1 MLNQYVNLTPQ
12 QKMAQMLQQQAQQTP
27 LQGGQQEMPQS
38 MGQAAS
44 QNPFGGVQDAMK
56 MYQQASQQG
65 DMQDYK
71 DYIARLKLGQAQ
83 TGGMFDSAN
92 TQAPAMTANNYTG

>member
-12 QKMAQMLQQQAQQTP
+12 QKMAQMLQQQQQTTP
-27 LQGGQQEMPQS
+27 LQGQQEMPQS
-38 MGQAAS
+38 MGQQA
-44 QNPFGGVQDAMK
+44 QNPFGGVPDAMK
-56 MYQQASQQG
+56 MYNQFNQQN

-71 DYIARLKLGQAQ
+71 DYLARLKLGQAQ

-92 TQAPAMTANNYTG
+92 TQAPNMTANNYTG

>member
-1 MLNQYVNLTPQ
+1 MINQYVNLTPQ

-38 MGQAAS
+38 MGQATA

-56 MYQQASQQG
+56 MYNQFNQQG

-92 TQAPAMTANNYTG
+92 AQAPAMTANNYTG

>member
-1 MLNQYVNLTPQ
+1 MTPQ
-12 QKMAQMLQQQAQQTP
+12 QKMAQMLQQQAQQTS
-27 LQGGQQEMPQS
+27 LQGQQEMPQS
-38 MGQAAS
+38 MGQAAA

-56 MYQQASQQG
+56 MYNQFNQQG

-92 TQAPAMTANNYTG
+92 AQAPTQTANNYTG

>member
-1 MLNQYVNLTPQ
+1 
-12 QKMAQMLQQQAQQTP
+12 MAQMLQQQVQQTP
-27 LQGGQQEMPQS
+27 LQGQQEMPQS

-56 MYQQASQQG
+56 MYQQASQQD

-83 TGGMFDSAN
+83 IGGMFDSAN
-92 TQAPAMTANNYTG
+92 AQAPKYTGDMGT

>member
-12 QKMAQMLQQQAQQTP
+12 QKMAQMLQQQ
-27 LQGGQQEMPQS
+27 
-38 MGQAAS
+38 S
-44 QNPFGGVQDAMK
+44 QPTQL
-56 MYQQASQQG
+56 QG
-65 DMQDYK
+65 DMQQQMPQAQNPMAGAQNAMSMYGQMQKQNQMQDMQ

-92 TQAPAMTANNYTG
+92 AQAPAMTANNYTG

>member
-1 MLNQYVNLTPQ
+1 MMLNQYVNLTPQ
-12 QKMAQMLQQQAQQTP
+12 QKMAQMLQQQAQPTQ
-27 LQGGQQEMPQS
+27 LQSDMQQQMPQ
-38 MGQAAS
+38 A
-44 QNPFGGVQDAMK
+44 QNPFSGVQDAMK
-56 MYQQASQQG
+56 MYQQASQGNQ
-65 DMQDYK
+65 MQDYQ